1 MNKIIRLS
9 VVLFLVCAITAG
21 ILGVVDYIT
30 RDRIA
35 AQKQAKTERAYV
47 SVLKSDG
54 YEAME
59 FDPEDPAFSHVDSI
73 ARASGGE
80 GYVVLSTFSGAQ
92 GMITMATGVDNDM
105 ACTGIS
111 VISHSETSGLGA
123 NAASAGEVG
132 VNFRSQFIGQD
143 DTIALSAGG
152 GEIDAL
158 TGATI
163 TSSAI
168 TSAVAEAI
176 RAVKALG

>member
-1 MNKIIRLS
+1 MNKIIKLA

-30 RDRIA
+30 RDKIA
-35 AQKQAKTERAYV
+35 AQKQAKTERAYA
-47 SVLKSDG
+47 SVLEADG
-54 YEAME
+54 YEPVD
-59 FDPEDPAFSHVDSI
+59 FDPEDPAFSHIDSI
-73 ARASGGE
+73 ARATGGE

-92 GMITMATGVDNDM
+92 GMITMATGVDAEL

-111 VISHSETSGLGA
+111 IISHSETSGLGA
-123 NAASAGEVG
+123 NAASSGEVG

-143 DTIALSAGG
+143 ETIALSKAGG
-152 GEIDAL
+152 EVDAL

-163 TSSAI
+163 TSSAV
-168 TSAVAEAI
+168 TTAVAEAI